1 MLKFALRC
9 LALIAIPMLTGCV
22 MRQEIGVSPEPAF
35 GEARSAWTIGT
46 EESATVGDLI
56 LANGLDVRT
65 GPAFELTRELKFS
78 LPGTFG
84 TSFDCALQPCVL
96 EPHRIVGDEVL
107 YVAPKGAGSATFNGK
122 SVFAELDELG
132 LRVNDRTG
140 KVSLYCDNGRFNGI
154 VPGFAVWKRS
164 ISPEE
169 RAAFRKTTCERMFWR
184 PQSAAL
190 RYSGSSGGEVRF
202 IYTRYAY
209 VNADGVLVE
218 LDSTEFRF
226 DAPSTGRGEIA
237 VRGALIEIL
246 STTPTEL
253 RYIIRTGFSNPSER
267 DIPPSTSE
275 SSPKRSPEA

>member
-1 MLKFALRC
+1 
-9 LALIAIPMLTGCV
+9 
-22 MRQEIGVSPEPAF
+22 MRQEIRVSPEPVF

-78 LPGTFG
+78 LPGSYG
-84 TSFDCALQPCVL
+84 VGFDCTLQPCVL
-96 EPHRIVGDEVL
+96 EPHRIVGDDVL

-132 LRVNDRTG
+132 LRVNERTG
-140 KVSLYCDNGRFNGI
+140 VVSLYCDNGRFNG
-154 VPGFAVWKRS
+154 VVAGFAVWKRA

-237 VRGALIEIL
+237 VRGALIEL
-246 STTPTEL
+246 LATTPTEL
-253 RYIIRTGFSNPSER
+253 RYIIRTGFSAPNDR
-267 DIPPSTSE
+267 AAPPSTPELKSQ
-275 SSPKRSPEA
+275 RSPEA